1 MFFLL
6 FSTKF
11 VKLPSLSESRI
22 DKLFDS
28 NSWCVSY
35 LGSYLD
41 VPENT
46 KASIDYVSSHIKQQ
60 NKRNLQINRS
70 FFN

>member
-1 MFFLL
+1 MFFIL

-22 DKLFDS
+22 NKLFDS

-35 LGSYLD
+35 LGSCLD

-46 KASIDYVSSHIKQQ
+46 KASIDYVS
-60 NKRNLQINRS
+60 NNINNEFKKDRTNR
-70 FFN
+70 FFYY